1 MIFFF
6 IFLIGYQFI
15 LANQPI
21 IEGVENYK
29 DYDDPTIKA
38 YNLSV
43 QNAGN
48 ISYLKERVDK
58 VDQMDKQVN
67 DLTRRMDTLE
77 KQMDEVALGNKEMA
91 ESLPGAGGPLYEE
104 EPAGELV
111 EEEEIIS

>member
-1 MIFFF
+1 MLTLVNILIIFF
-6 IFLIGYQFI
+6 IFLICNQLI
-15 LANQPI
+15 LANHSI

-29 DYDDPTIKA
+29 NYDDPSIKA

-67 DLTRRMDTLE
+67 DLSGRMNKLE
-77 KQMDEVALGNKEMA
+77 KQMDEIAVGNKQMA
-91 ESLPGAGGPLYEE
+91 ESLPGAGGSLESTAE
-104 EPAGELV
+104 
-111 EEEEIIS
+111 